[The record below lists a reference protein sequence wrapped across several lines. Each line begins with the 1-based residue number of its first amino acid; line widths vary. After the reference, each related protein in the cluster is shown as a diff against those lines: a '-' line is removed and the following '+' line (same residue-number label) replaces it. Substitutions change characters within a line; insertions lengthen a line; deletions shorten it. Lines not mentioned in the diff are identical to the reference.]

1 MDSRVSIDSLAYK
14 GDNVYSDIRNEVLI
28 IRSLMHD
35 HIMLYYNEID
45 MEGLYGYSMEF
56 CKEGSLHHHIHSIG
70 PLDEDE
76 LKILMRQMLSV
87 LEYLAERHIVHRDIK
102 TANILIAKKHY
113 YKLCDFGSS
122 VELGVF
128 ILYLS

>member
-1 MDSRVSIDSLAYK
+1 
-14 GDNVYSDIRNEVLI
+14 
-28 IRSLMHD
+28 
-35 HIMLYYNEID
+35 
-45 MEGLYGYSMEF
+45 MEF